1 MSWVD
6 VTVVTVCV
14 SSVCHTRVLTLARR
28 RRQCQGRC
36 RVESVTAATANS
48 ARQPINS
55 FLTTW
60 RWFVLSQTFWTTL
73 SADTFNPVYTLQ
85 PVWQPVER
93 TAAVRSTGCQTGL
106 TTSQFD
112 NQFDN
117 RLYHVNRAFQ
127 LLSMICDCLLLR
139 DVARCP
145 RYVNSSISTT
155 CFAVF
160 IACLSQCQ
168 IRWKRHSVAAF
179 VLETVMRGFECV
191 IYTMSQNDVPPSAYY
206 NFDTR

>member
-1 MSWVD
+1 MLDVLGWFDVVAWRDLLRVVRVCRQFVTLECRPWHVVGDSVKVVVAWNQSRQRQRTQLGSQSTHSWLHED
-6 VTVVTVCV
+6 GSYCLRR
-14 SSVCHTRVLTLARR
+14 SEQLSVQIPLTPFTRYNR
-28 RRQCQGRC
+28 
-36 RVESVTAATANS
+36 
-48 ARQPINS
+48 
-55 FLTTW
+55 
-60 RWFVLSQTFWTTL
+60 
-73 SADTFNPVYTLQ
+73 
-85 PVWQPVER
+85 
-93 TAAVRSTGCQTGL
+93 
-106 TTSQFD
+106 FD

-127 LLSMICDCLLLR
+127 FLSMICDCLLLR

-145 RYVNSSISTT
+145 RYVNSSIGTT

-160 IACLSQCQ
+160 IPCVSQCQ

-191 IYTMSQNDVPPSAYY
+191 IYTMSQNNVPALAYY